1 MYINLKN
8 LNKEF
13 EYLKSSR
20 KYILIMTVIFII
32 SVIAGL
38 VASLKDLGLS
48 ENYLDM
54 LKESFGWIKDLHP
67 IGIMLVIFLNNALKS
82 LLSIV
87 LGVGLGIIPVIFIGG
102 NGLLLGIVAN
112 QVSSEKGALF
122 VLAAILPHG
131 IMEIPMVLI
140 SSGLGLRLGYIMYS
154 SIMGKETDMRSELM
168 QSLRIY
174 MRIVVPLLFVSAVIE
189 TFVTPMVVLQVLP

>member
-1 MYINLKN
+1 MYN
-8 LNKEF
+8 LNKEL
-13 EYLKSSR
+13 EYLRSSR
-20 KYILIMTVIFII
+20 KYILIMTVIFVI
-32 SVIAGL
+32 SVIAGF
-38 VASLKDLGLS
+38 VASLKDLGIS

-67 IGIMLVIFLNNALKS
+67 IGIMLVIFLNNAVKS

-87 LGVGLGIIPVIFIGG
+87 LGAGLGIIPVIFVGG
-102 NGLLLGIVAN
+102 NGVLLGLVAN
-112 QVSSEKGALF
+112 QVSGEQGALF

-131 IMEIPMVLI
+131 IMEIPMILI
-140 SSGLGLRLGYIMYS
+140 SSGLGLRLGYLMYS
-154 SIMGKETDMRSELM
+154 SIMGKETDMKTELA

-174 MRIVVPLLFVSAVIE
+174 MRIVVPLLFVSALVE

>member
-1 MYINLKN
+1 MKKDL
-8 LNKEF
+8 
-13 EYLKSSR
+13 EYLISSR
-20 KYILIMTVIFII
+20 KYILIMTGIFII

-67 IGIMLVIFLNNALKS
+67 VGIMLVIFLNNALKS
-82 LLSIV
+82 LLAIV
-87 LGVGLGIIPVIFIGG
+87 LGAGFGFIPVIFVSG
-102 NGLLLGIVAN
+102 NGILLGLVAS
-112 QVSSEKGALF
+112 QVSREQGVLF

-140 SSGLGLRLGYIMYS
+140 SSGLGLRLGYLMYS
-154 SIMGKETDMRSELM
+154 SIRGKETDMRYELM

>member
-1 MYINLKN
+1 MKKDL
-8 LNKEF
+8 

-20 KYILIMTVIFII
+20 KYILIMTGIFII

-48 ENYLDM
+48 ENYLGM

-82 LLSIV
+82 LLAIV
-87 LGVGLGIIPVIFIGG
+87 LGAGFGIIPIIFVGG
-102 NGLLLGIVAN
+102 NGILLGLVAS
-112 QVSSEKGALF
+112 QVSREQGALF

-131 IMEIPMVLI
+131 IIEIPMVLI
-140 SSGLGLRLGYIMYS
+140 SSGLGLRLGYLMYS

-174 MRIVVPLLFVSAVIE
+174 IRIVVPLLFVSAVIE
-189 TFVTPMVVLQVLP
+189 TFVTPLVALQVLP

>member
-1 MYINLKN
+1 MKKDI
-8 LNKEF
+8 
-13 EYLKSSR
+13 EYLKLSR
-20 KYILIMTVIFII
+20 KYILIMTGIFII
-32 SVIAGL
+32 SMIAGL
-38 VASLKDLGLS
+38 VATLQDLGLS

-67 IGIMLVIFLNNALKS
+67 IAIVLVIFLNNAFKS
-82 LLSIV
+82 LLAIV
-87 LGVGLGIIPVIFIGG
+87 LGAGFGIIPVIFIGG

-112 QVSSEKGALF
+112 QVTREQGALF

-140 SSGLGLRLGYIMYS
+140 SSALGLRLGYLMYI
-154 SIMGKETDMRSELM
+154 SILGKETNIRYELV
-168 QSLRIY
+168 QSLRVY
-174 MRIVVPLLFVSAVIE
+174 MRIVVPLLFVAAVVE

>member
-1 MYINLKN
+1 MKKDLI
-8 LNKEF
+8 
-13 EYLKSSR
+13 YLESSR
-20 KYILIMTVIFII
+20 KYILIMTGIFII

-38 VASLKDLGLS
+38 LASLKDLGLS

-54 LKESFGWIKDLHP
+54 LKQSFGWIKDLNP
-67 IGIMLVIFLNNALKS
+67 VGIMLVIFLNNALKS

-87 LGVGLGIIPVIFIGG
+87 LGVGFGIIPVIFVGG
-102 NGLLLGIVAN
+102 NGIILGLVAN
-112 QVSSEKGALF
+112 QVSREQGTLL

-131 IMEIPMVLI
+131 ILEIPMILI
-140 SSGLGLRLGYIMYS
+140 SSGLGLRLGYLMYS

-174 MRIVVPLLFVSAVIE
+174 MRIIMPLLFVSAVVE
-189 TFVTPMVVLQVLP
+189 TFVTPLVVLRVLP